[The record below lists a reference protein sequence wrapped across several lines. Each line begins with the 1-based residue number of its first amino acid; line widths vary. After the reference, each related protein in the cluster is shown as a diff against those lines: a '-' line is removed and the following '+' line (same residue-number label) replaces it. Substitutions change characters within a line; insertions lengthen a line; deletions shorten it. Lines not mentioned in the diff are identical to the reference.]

1 MLQIIMMG
9 EVEFR
14 RVISIYIFS
23 FIPNKVHGIHLNGNQ
38 LFKLLEKW
46 AAKFQSE
53 LAHSEPITTLYLGKY
68 EIHICTYVAYNQN
81 TW

>member
-38 LFKLLEKW
+38 LFKLLEKCR
-46 AAKFQSE
+46 
-53 LAHSEPITTLYLGKY
+53 
-68 EIHICTYVAYNQN
+68 EISILISP
-81 TW
+81 